1 MATMI
6 RRAAAVTAAAA
17 LAVSTATG
25 VANAQSGDLGSVTID
40 AGTDLTGNG
49 SVDTTDSLIGEPT
62 SGSLAGFVGDVIAS
76 TNTNSLTPAEGTGS
90 VETTNSSLGEPTSGS
105 LLDAYAPLAGSLGTG
120 EGFTAVLSSEETN
133 GGNGGGTGTQ
143 TPGSSEDDMGAALAV
158 VAGIGAIAA
167 ISAGIYVN
175 YPQIQAAAADAG
187 IELPPL
193 P

>member
-1 MATMI
+1 MTTMI

-133 GGNGGGTGTQ
+133 GGSGGGTQ

-158 VAGIGAIAA
+158 VAGIGGIAA

>member
-1 MATMI
+1 MTTLI

-25 VANAQSGDLGSVTID
+25 VANAQSVDLGSVTID

-49 SVDTTDSLIGEPT
+49 SVDTTGSLI
-62 SGSLAGFVGDVIAS
+62 
-76 TNTNSLTPAEGTGS
+76 
-90 VETTNSSLGEPTSGS
+90 GEPTSGS

-133 GGNGGGTGTQ
+133 GGSGGGTQ
-143 TPGSSEDDMGAALAV
+143 TPGSSEGDMGAALAV

>member
-1 MATMI
+1 MTTMI
-6 RRAAAVTAAAA
+6 RRAAAVTAAVA

-49 SVDTTDSLIGEPT
+49 SVDTTDSLI
-62 SGSLAGFVGDVIAS
+62 
-76 TNTNSLTPAEGTGS
+76 
-90 VETTNSSLGEPTSGS
+90 GEPTSGS

-175 YPQIQAAAADAG
+175 YPQVQAAAADAG

>member
-1 MATMI
+1 MTTMI

-133 GGNGGGTGTQ
+133 GGSTQ

>member
-1 MATMI
+1 MTTMI

-40 AGTDLTGNG
+40 AGADLTGNG

-133 GGNGGGTGTQ
+133 GGSGGGTQ

>member
-1 MATMI
+1 MTTMI

-62 SGSLAGFVGDVIAS
+62 SGSL
-76 TNTNSLTPAEGTGS
+76 
-90 VETTNSSLGEPTSGS
+90 
-105 LLDAYAPLAGSLGTG
+105 LDAYAPLAGSLGTG

-133 GGNGGGTGTQ
+133 GGSGGGTQ